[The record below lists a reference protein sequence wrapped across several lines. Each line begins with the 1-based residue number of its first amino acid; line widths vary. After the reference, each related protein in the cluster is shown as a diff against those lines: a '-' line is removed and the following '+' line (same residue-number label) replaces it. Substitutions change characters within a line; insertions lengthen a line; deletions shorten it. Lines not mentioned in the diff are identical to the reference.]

1 MPPVTQPF
9 LEASRVPFLLDKVN
23 LLLIA
28 AACVSAGLLF
38 WPMLRS
44 RAGGASVSTLAATQM
59 INSRHAQVVD
69 VRPPEQFASGSV
81 PNARNIP
88 LGEIA
93 QRCGELRKDRPV
105 ILVCNHGRTAGGAA
119 AKLRAGGIGE
129 VYVLAGGVAAWREAG
144 LPIRK

>member
-1 MPPVTQPF
+1 
-9 LEASRVPFLLDKVN
+9 VPFLLDRIN

-28 AACVSAGLLF
+28 VACVSGAFLL
-38 WPMLRS
+38 WPMLRE
-44 RAGGASVSTLAATQM
+44 RGGHPSLSTLAATQL

-69 VRPPEQFASGSV
+69 VRLPEQFATGSV

-88 LGEIA
+88 LAEIG

-105 ILVCNHGRTAGGAA
+105 ILVCNDGRAAHGAA
-119 AKLRAGGIGE
+119 SKLRAGGIGE
-129 VYVLAGGVAAWREAG
+129 VYVLAGGVTAWRDAG

>member
-1 MPPVTQPF
+1 MQFV
-9 LEASRVPFLLDKVN
+9 LDN

-28 AACVSAGLLF
+28 MACVSGGLLL
-38 WPMLRS
+38 WPLLRD
-44 RAGGASVSTLAATQM
+44 RAGGPTVSTLTATQM

-69 VRPPEQFASGSV
+69 VRPPEQFATGTV

-88 LGEIA
+88 LLEIG
-93 QRCGELRKDRPV
+93 QRSSELRKDRPV
-105 ILVCNHGRTAGGAA
+105 ILVCNPGRNAHGAA
-119 AKLRAGGIGE
+119 SKLRASGIGE

>member
-1 MPPVTQPF
+1 MVH
-9 LEASRVPFLLDKVN
+9 FLLDPVN

-28 AACVSAGLLF
+28 MACISAGLLL
-38 WPMLRS
+38 WPMLRDG
-44 RAGGASVSTLAATQM
+44 AGGHNVSTLAATQL

-69 VRPPEQFASGSV
+69 VRGPEQFATGSV

-88 LGEIA
+88 LAEIS
-93 QRCGELRKDRPV
+93 QRFGELRKDRPV
-105 ILVCNHGRTAGGAA
+105 ILVSNPGATAHNAA
-119 AKLRAGGIGE
+119 SKLRAGGIGE